1 MSDEFREYFSTI
13 FLNLERAIYALK
25 NINEM
30 FGWCI
35 MVNVPDMLK
44 RILVNN
50 FIILCKSLSLSNLQ
64 LVLLI
69 YII

>member
-30 FGWCI
+30 FG
-35 MVNVPDMLK
+35 
-44 RILVNN
+44 
-50 FIILCKSLSLSNLQ
+50 
-64 LVLLI
+64 
-69 YII
+69 